1 MKRVSK
7 LGLAAVCS
15 LAAISVVSAQRG
27 PQTPEQK
34 AQMAVKVRQSL
45 FEVQS
50 YSFGPAAAM
59 LRPGSNFDPKVAET
73 AAKRVEM
80 TSSMIPDVFKFDT
93 RKFTVTTKARDDIW
107 MNMSDFAQKAQAL
120 NMAAQNLAMVAMSG
134 DRSATVRAIGMV
146 GKACGNCHDQFRN
159 K

>member
-7 LGLAAVCS
+7 LALAAVCS
-15 LAAISVVSAQRG
+15 LATISVVSAQGG

-34 AQMAVKVRQSL
+34 AQTAVKVRQGL

-50 YSFGPAAAM
+50 FSFAPAAAM
-59 LRPGSNFDPKVAET
+59 LKPGSHFDPMVAET
-73 AAKRVEM
+73 AAKRIEM
-80 TSSMIPDVFKFDT
+80 TSSLIPDVFKFDT
-93 RKFTVTTKARDDIW
+93 RKFMVNTKAREDIW
-107 MNMSDFAQKAQAL
+107 SNMSDFTQKAQAL

-134 DRSATVRAIGMV
+134 DRSQTVRAIGMV